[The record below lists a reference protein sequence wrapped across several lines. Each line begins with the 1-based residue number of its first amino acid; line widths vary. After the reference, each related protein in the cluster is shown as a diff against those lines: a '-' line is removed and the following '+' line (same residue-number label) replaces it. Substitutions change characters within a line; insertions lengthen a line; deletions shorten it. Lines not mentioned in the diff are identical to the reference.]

1 MTRSKRTPDIC
12 DERDTRAAALP
23 AARSATL
30 PALTGGLPDVDRAQ
44 LQRHL
49 RQCETA
55 RRPSSSLLTAALKRK
70 ISGARALGNARP
82 DDAVTGGCVVSFSID
97 DGPLRSGLLVHR
109 ARPGVGGGVIPVS
122 SVLGATLIGMR
133 VGQDAAMVCDDGS
146 RATVHVAQVE
156 APA

>member
-1 MTRSKRTPDIC
+1 MTTSKRTPDMC
-12 DERDTRAAALP
+12 DDRETRGAALP
-23 AARSATL
+23 AARPASL

-49 RQCETA
+49 RQCESA
-55 RRPSSSLLTAALKRK
+55 RRPSSSVLTAVLKRK

-82 DDAVTGGCVVSFSID
+82 DDAVTGGCVVSYSID

-133 VGQDAAMVCDDGS
+133 VGQGALMLCDDGS
-146 RATVHVAQVE
+146 RAMVHVAQVD
-156 APA
+156 APS

>member
-1 MTRSKRTPDIC
+1 MTRSSRTPDVC
-12 DERDTRAAALP
+12 NDRDTRTAALP

-55 RRPSSSLLTAALKRK
+55 RRPSSSLLTAVLKRK
-70 ISGARALGNARP
+70 ISAARALGSTRP
-82 DDAVTGGCVVSFSID
+82 DDAVTGGCVVSYSID

-133 VGQDAAMVCDDGS
+133 VGQNAPLLCDDGS
-146 RATVHVAQVE
+146 RATVHVAQVDPT
-156 APA
+156 A